1 MAVALLQSKPD
12 AAWEG
17 LADCRSCEVRDRVL
31 FCDLLEPDL
40 DLLHQPIVEILFDAG
55 SLLYGEGDTGHWVFS
70 VRSGLIKLVQALPEG
85 SQRIVR
91 LLRPGA
97 ADGLEAT
104 LGRLYEHSAIALN
117 ATLVC
122 RIPVNTIRDLN
133 SETPRLHRQLMARW
147 HQSVHDADAWLTRL
161 STGSARTRLAR
172 LLLSL
177 PTGPRGECEFFGI
190 DDLGAMLGIT
200 PETASRVMAD
210 LKRSAAVT
218 PVSGNLYR
226 RNARVL
232 EGVLS
237 NSR

>member
-1 MAVALLQSKPD
+1 MSVALLQKEPD

-17 LADCRSCEVRDRVL
+17 LAECRSCDVRDRVL

-40 DLLHQPIVEILFDAG
+40 KLLRQPIDQILFDAG
-55 SLLYGEGDTGHWVFS
+55 SLLYGEGDTGHWVFTL
-70 VRSGLIKLVQALPEG
+70 RTGLIKLVQALPEG

-97 ADGLEAT
+97 AVGLEAV
-104 LGRLYEHSAIALN
+104 LGRSYEHSAVALH

-122 RIPVNTIRDLN
+122 RIPVATIRDLN
-133 SETPRLHRQLMARW
+133 AETPRLHQQLMTRW

-161 STGSARTRLAR
+161 STGSARARLAR

-177 PTGPRGECEFFGI
+177 PAGPRGECELFGI

-200 PETASRVMAD
+200 PETASRVMAE

-218 PVSGNLYR
+218 TVSGNLCR
-226 RNARVL
+226 RNAEVL
-232 EGVLS
+232 EGVLA

>member
-1 MAVALLQSKPD
+1 MAVALPQSKPD

-17 LADCRSCEVRDRVL
+17 LADCRSCGVRDRVL
-31 FCDLLEPDL
+31 FCDLVETDL
-40 DLLHQPIVEILFDAG
+40 DILRQPIDEILFDAG
-55 SLLYGEGDTGHWVFS
+55 SLLYGEGDTGHWVFT

-97 ADGLEAT
+97 AAGLEAT

-133 SETPRLHRQLMARW
+133 TETPRLHRQLMARW
-147 HQSVHDADAWLTRL
+147 HQSVHDADAWLTGL
-161 STGSARTRLAR
+161 STGSARARLAR

-177 PTGPRGECEFFGI
+177 PIGPRGECELFGI

-232 EGVLS
+232 EGVLA